1 MNIGIFLPNWVG
13 DVVMATPMLRAVR
26 QHFAGARLVGV
37 MRPYVGEVLAG
48 TPWLDDAILCDRRD
62 PARRGWPLVR
72 RLQRERFGAA
82 LLLPNSWR
90 TALLARAAGA
100 RERIGYAR
108 GGRGWLLTRKLHP
121 LKNGRHSL
129 SLWKRVGVRERR
141 LPVSAVDYFL
151 ELASALGCPSAPKQV
166 ELATLPEDERAA
178 DAVWEKFGL
187 PLRAVGNGTNSV
199 LRGPVVLNTGG
210 AFGSAKL
217 WPTPY
222 FAALAQKLAR
232 ADGRHVLVLCGPN
245 ERELAREIVRAAA
258 HPRVVSLADEP
269 LSIGLSKAC
278 VRRAGLMV
286 TTDSGPRH
294 FAAAFGVPV
303 VTLFGP
309 THVGLSENYHPRAIH
324 LQRDLSCVPCQQRT
338 CPLGHHRCMRD
349 LSIDEVYRAVRQLEQ
364 TEMERAA

>member
-1 MNIGIFLPNWVG
+1 MKIGIFLPNWVG
-13 DVVMATPMLRAVR
+13 DVVMATPMLRALR
-26 QHFAGARLVGV
+26 QHFSHARLVGV
-37 MRPYVGEVLAG
+37 MRPYVAEVLAG
-48 TPWLDDAILCDRRD
+48 TAWLDEAILCDRRD

-72 RLQRERFGAA
+72 RLQRERFDVA

-108 GGRGWLLTRKLHP
+108 GGRGCLLTRKLHP
-121 LKNGRHSL
+121 LKNGR
-129 SLWKRVGVRERR
+129 RFA
-141 LPVSAVDYFL
+141 PVSAVDYFL
-151 ELASALGCPSAPKQV
+151 ELASALGCQSSSKQV
-166 ELATLPEDERAA
+166 ELVTLPEDERAA
-178 DAVWEKFGL
+178 DAVWEKLGL
-187 PLRAVGNGTNSV
+187 PRRAGGNGINSV

-232 ADGRHVLVLCGPN
+232 VDGRHVLVLCGPH

-258 HPRVVSLADEP
+258 HPRVVSLAEEP

-324 LQRDLSCVPCQQRT
+324 LQRDLECVPCQQRT

-349 LSIDEVYRAVRQLEQ
+349 LSIDEVYRAVRQLERA
-364 TEMERAA
+364 EREQAA